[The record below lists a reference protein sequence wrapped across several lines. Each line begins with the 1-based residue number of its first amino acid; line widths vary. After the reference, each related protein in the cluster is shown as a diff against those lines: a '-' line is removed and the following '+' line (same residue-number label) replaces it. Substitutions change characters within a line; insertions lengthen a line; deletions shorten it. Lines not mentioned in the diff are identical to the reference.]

1 MLIGLTH
8 QLDKLVF
15 DDFRTHCVNT
25 VGEPFLAP
33 VGQYVF
39 AEIRKERSILPPG
52 AKNGSPTVFL
62 KRSQG
67 RQTTILVIGLTQLPN
82 KLVFFGQ
89 PQTTENLVILSGA
102 KRSRRTFAPN

>member
-1 MLIGLTH
+1 MLIGFT
-8 QLDKLVF
+8 QLPDKLVF

-39 AEIRKERSILPPG
+39 AEIRKERSSLPPG

-62 KRSQG
+62 SIPKADL
-67 RQTTILVIGLTQLPN
+67 QTPIC
-82 KLVFFGQ
+82 
-89 PQTTENLVILSGA
+89 
-102 KRSRRTFAPN
+102 RFAE